1 MTKMEKVKANFREF
15 VQAKTTKAS
24 VAASVVLPVL
34 VASVSALEGETAS
47 SGDMSTIT
55 SAFTTGFQSIVDSG
69 LSMIAAMVPIAL
81 LLAGAIFL
89 VKKGMSW
96 FKGVAK

>member
-47 SGDMSTIT
+47 SGDM
-55 SAFTTGFQSIVDSG
+55 FDDYFGVYH
-69 LSMIAAMVPIAL
+69 
-81 LLAGAIFL
+81 
-89 VKKGMSW
+89 W
-96 FKGVAK
+96 FPEHR